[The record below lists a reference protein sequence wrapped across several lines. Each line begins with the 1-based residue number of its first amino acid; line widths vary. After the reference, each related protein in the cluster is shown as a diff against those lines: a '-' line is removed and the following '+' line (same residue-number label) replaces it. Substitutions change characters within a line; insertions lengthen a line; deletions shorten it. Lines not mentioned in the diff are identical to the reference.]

1 MPPFLYRCPNTGQT
15 VQGFSAETYGDDD
28 YEAITCLACRQKRLQ
43 PSRQSDLIIR
53 RVPELPCDHAGTMPD
68 GVAVHAGAPEI
79 GMPAKAIDGLTAHRT
94 KAGS

>member
-1 MPPFLYRCPNTGQT
+1 
-15 VQGFSAETYGDDD
+15 
-28 YEAITCLACRQKRLQ
+28 
-43 PSRQSDLIIR
+43 
-53 RVPELPCDHAGTMPD
+53 MPD